1 MRKWT
6 YALIEI
12 LNGFFVFS
20 SLYFMVVSQVY
31 GDNLEACLRA
41 FVFIPIMMVIA
52 AGAHR
57 AKNFWLYL
65 ISVGIAIIMA
75 YAAADTMVQKVL
87 MIVFTVCIALSYFL
101 ARSKK
106 RNCWLEKPE
115 FALLALY
122 LGLYWLAGSVD
133 SQFLRIYA
141 CYSAGFY
148 YLLINYYTNTVQ
160 ISNFVNTHSRLERF
174 PERRLVKSNRRMM
187 WMQSGVVMAGMFV
200 APFVG
205 IDQII
210 YGIGRV
216 LRNILAYLL
225 SGLDQESIPEKVQK
239 TEKEKEM
246 MLIGEEK
253 ILPEW
258 IEVLY
263 FLMDV
268 LSWILVIGFL
278 LFALYKIVKIL
289 YGMYLAFGVQTEENG
304 DQVERIF
311 AVSSE
316 ESKMH
321 MKKSKKENL
330 FWNLS
335 PNAKI
340 RKFYKKRVKKDMKET
355 INPAWTPQEIEQF
368 VKLPMQEKQLL
379 HSLYEKA
386 RYSQAG
392 CSKEEAQEVWKIP

>member
-20 SLYFMVVSQVY
+20 ALYCMVMSQIY
-31 GDNLEACLRA
+31 GDKLEACFGA
-41 FVFIPIMMVIA
+41 FIFIPIMMVIST
-52 AGAHR
+52 GAHR

-65 ISVGIAIIMA
+65 ISVGIAILMA
-75 YAAADTMVQKVL
+75 YVAVETMVQKVL
-87 MIVFTVCIALSYFL
+87 LLVFTVGIALSYFF

-122 LGLYWLAGSVD
+122 LGVYWLAGRVD

-148 YLLINYYTNTVQ
+148 YLLINFYTNTVQ
-160 ISNFVNTHSRLERF
+160 ISNFVNMHSRLERF
-174 PERRLVKSNRRMM
+174 PEKRLMKSNRRMM
-187 WMQSGVVMAGMFV
+187 WMQSGVVMAGMFA

-210 YGIGRV
+210 YGMGRV

-225 SGLDQESIPEKVQK
+225 SGLNQEAISEKVQK
-239 TEKEKEM
+239 TEKKKEM

-253 ILPEW
+253 TLPEW
-258 IEVLY
+258 IEIIY
-263 FLMDV
+263 FIIDV
-268 LSWILVIGFL
+268 LSVILVIAFL
-278 LFALYKIVKIL
+278 VFVLYKIAKIL
-289 YGMYLAFGVQTEENG
+289 YGMYVSFGVQTEENG
-304 DQVERIF
+304 DKVERIF

-321 MKKSKKENL
+321 IKKSKKENL

-340 RKFYKKRVKKDMKET
+340 RKLYKKRVKKDRKET

-368 VKLPMQEKQLL
+368 VNLPIEEKQLL
-379 HSLYEKA
+379 HNLYEKA
-386 RYSQAG
+386 RYSQSG
-392 CSKEEAQEVWKIP
+392 CSKEEAQEVGKIL